1 MNPIERATAAAATG
15 CAHSLACADPAEE
28 SPAYASAPTVIDVP
42 QRHHDASMLASRCM
56 RTTLTL
62 DDDVAAR
69 LYAEA
74 RRTGRPFKSVVNERL
89 RMALAQNA
97 AVQKRKPFKIKP
109 RAMGGPTDGASYD
122 NVGALL
128 EEIEGARHG

>member
-1 MNPIERATAAAATG
+1 
-15 CAHSLACADPAEE
+15 
-28 SPAYASAPTVIDVP
+28 
-42 QRHHDASMLASRCM
+42 M

-69 LYAEA
+69 LQAEA

-89 RMALAQNA
+89 RMALAQSA

-109 RAMGGPTDGASYD
+109 RAMGGPTAGVFYD

>member
-1 MNPIERATAAAATG
+1 
-15 CAHSLACADPAEE
+15 
-28 SPAYASAPTVIDVP
+28 
-42 QRHHDASMLASRCM
+42 M

-69 LYAEA
+69 LRAEA

-89 RMALAQNA
+89 RMALAQSA

-109 RAMGGPTDGASYD
+109 RAMGGPTAGASYE
-122 NVGALL
+122 NIGALL
-128 EEIEGARHG
+128 EELEGTRHG

>member
-1 MNPIERATAAAATG
+1 
-15 CAHSLACADPAEE
+15 
-28 SPAYASAPTVIDVP
+28 
-42 QRHHDASMLASRCM
+42 M

-69 LYAEA
+69 LQAEA

-89 RMALAQNA
+89 RIALAQSD
-97 AVQKRKPFKIKP
+97 AVQKRKPFTIEP
-109 RAMGGPTDGASYD
+109 RAMGGPIAGASYD

-128 EEIEGARHG
+128 EDLEGARHG

>member
-1 MNPIERATAAAATG
+1 
-15 CAHSLACADPAEE
+15 
-28 SPAYASAPTVIDVP
+28 
-42 QRHHDASMLASRCM
+42 M

-69 LYAEA
+69 LQVEA
-74 RRTGRPFKSVVNERL
+74 RRTGRSFKSVVNERL
-89 RMALAQNA
+89 RMALAQSA
-97 AVQKRKPFKIKP
+97 AIQKRKPFKIKP
-109 RAMGGPTDGASYD
+109 RAMGGPTAGISYD